1 MWSKRQSLLIDQLC
15 EASNLQNSATRVKEQ
30 CALLVDEVAISLL
43 PGRADESICVIVQL
57 GQPARHLELLAYKK
71 LLELNLVI
79 DQGNHQ
85 RMAIDL
91 RHDVHEAQGVLVF
104 VDLEAGDLAAQDLG
118 EDVVRVVRHGGLSAV
133 GVAETEGRAL
143 RPCRPRW

>member
-1 MWSKRQSLLIDQLC
+1 MWTKRQSLLIDQLC

-85 RMAIDL
+85 RMAIDPVTGAAL
-91 RHDVHEAQGVLVF
+91 LIFEIFPIDTTHVLIS
-104 VDLEAGDLAAQDLG
+104 LQRAAACAKSWQQDHFLDPQSMK
-118 EDVVRVVRHGGLSAV
+118 E
-133 GVAETEGRAL
+133 VA
-143 RPCRPRW
+143 